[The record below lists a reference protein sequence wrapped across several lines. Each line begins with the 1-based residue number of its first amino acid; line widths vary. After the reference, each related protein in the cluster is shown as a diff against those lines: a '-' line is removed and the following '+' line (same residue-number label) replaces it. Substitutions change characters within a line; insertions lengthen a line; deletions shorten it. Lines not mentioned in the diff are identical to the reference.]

1 MAAAARYVDV
11 FDLITVST
19 HMWPFRKKK
28 NQLGQSFQEFLR
40 TYVPPEPV
48 PVENPIAEETICPLC
63 LERFESGSISHN
75 YPFCSDC
82 SSEGLSFEVKS
93 FAVFMAEKNIEEF
106 DDMLLRWELV
116 EGLRPE
122 YKALKSERIIALR
135 EIKRVEC

>member
-1 MAAAARYVDV
+1 MA
-11 FDLITVST
+11 IS
-19 HMWPFRKKK
+19 KKK

-48 PVENPIAEETICPLC
+48 PVENPIVEETICPLC
-63 LERFESGSISHN
+63 LERFESGSISHY

-93 FAVFMAEKNIEEF
+93 FAVFMAEKTIEEF
-106 DDMLLRWELV
+106 DDMLSRWELV

-122 YKALKSERIIALR
+122 YKALKSERIMALR
-135 EIKRVEC
+135 EIKRAEC